1 MSEELSAYE
10 KLKKWCV
17 DHKKE
22 FIIAGC
28 FVLVFLVGFGT
39 GRYDREAQSAKRKS
53 LTNYSKTNVNQQKA
67 ADAAVENQDANTGGQ
82 VAGEATGDKAKADG
96 KCVIKG
102 NISTTGMIYH
112 MPGGA
117 SYEKTNPEKCFN
129 TEAEAKAAGFRKA
142 AR

>member
-1 MSEELSAYE
+1 M
-10 KLKKWCV
+10 KLDYQKIKKWCV
-17 DHKKE
+17 ERKKE
-22 FIIAGC
+22 GVIAGC

-39 GRYDREAQSAKRKS
+39 GRYDREVQSASRRS
-53 LTNYSKTNVNQQKA
+53 NTQSNYSKTG
-67 ADAAVENQDANTGGQ
+67 ENQDVNTGGQ

-102 NISTTGMIYH
+102 NISTSGMIYH
-112 MPGGA
+112 IPGGA
-117 SYEKTNPEKCFN
+117 SYDKTNPEKCFN